1 MRRMVVG
8 MMAAVCSLA
17 AWGQADRVE
26 TIPLKVA
33 QQVVASVKPAD
44 PGVFNGAKWLWHG
57 EAKTAKGAVA
67 FRADLDLPAGAVVED
82 AWLAF
87 TCDNGARIRI
97 NGQEVAVQ
105 VTDEDSWRALKRVEG
120 LGKFLKGGRNAVTAI
135 CENHTEGFAGFVA
148 VIEAKLRG
156 GQTVR
161 LATDDATWQVTRN
174 GGAFVKPAALG
185 VFGCQ
190 PWGNFA
196 NAGGA
201 AYEMVAS
208 SATFELKSFGPTAAL
223 FFVADSLAGNAL
235 ALRLNGQTVGRPVS
249 GGGAVRID
257 ITEAAKSGLNT
268 LEWGPYRAVNPR
280 LSLDNGDG
288 AVFISTARPPSRE
301 TCDSSAFV
309 KSFVNAKAVTKA
321 VWRTTGLGVYEAY
334 VNGTEVGGF
343 LKPGF
348 THVEKRRIERVTD
361 VTTMLNRAA
370 GAKNV
375 LAAIVTQGWWRDQI
389 TGRRGKESAFRGRLE
404 LTYADGTR
412 EVIGTDP
419 SWLSAHAGRVRS
431 AAIFDGEQYDARV
444 DMGWLTS
451 GEPGDGF
458 AASRVNREF
467 AGEIVDEPGADVK
480 VRRDLTLSPVEA
492 YVWKGTTGGEPNK
505 AYGKVVV
512 IRRYQPGEPMKVA
525 PGEELIIDFGQNA
538 AAEPEMAL
546 TAAAGTKVTVKTAEV
561 LNDGNGLNSR
571 GNDGPEGSL
580 YRRNLRRAASRIEY
594 TCRGGGVETYM
605 PTFTFFGYRY
615 VAVTADG
622 DVTIS
627 SLKSVPVTSIAK
639 EDEIGTIK
647 TGNALVNKLISNVR
661 WGMYSNY
668 LSVPT
673 DCPQRDERLGWTAD
687 TQVFTMAASYQADV
701 RGFFR
706 KWMADVCQTQHDNGA
721 FTGVA
726 PIAQY
731 GSESIGFGWSDA
743 GIIVPYVIWTQFG
756 DTEVIRD
763 SWDSMKKYMAFV
775 AKDRWLN
782 VGHQWADWLS
792 YESAG
797 RAQPLNCRFI
807 GGCYWLWDARMMVEM
822 AEAIGKPDD
831 AAAYRKMAGE
841 ALAYLR
847 ETFIRPDGQLPQEL
861 RHMQTPALFALKLGL
876 FKDEAAA
883 KVAHEALMK
892 NFADH
897 GDCLQTGFLG
907 TSILTDTL
915 SEIGEDAMAYT
926 LLLQRKNPSWLY
938 SVDQGA
944 TTIWERW
951 NSYTKESG
959 FGNAGMNSFN
969 HYAYGAVLGWMYASM
984 AGIKADSKAPG
995 FKHFFLAPKPDRR
1008 VGFVECT
1015 YRSAS
1020 GLIASAWK
1028 YGDDGTCTWTYT
1040 IPKGTTATVRVPG
1053 GATVERG
1060 PGTYTEKIGK

>member
-1 MRRMVVG
+1 MKRVTILMLA
-8 MMAAVCSLA
+8 MFCSLSA
-17 AWGQADRVE
+17 CAKTDRIA
-26 TIPLKVA
+26 TIPLKAEQRQVA
-33 QQVVASVKPAD
+33 TVKPAS
-44 PGVFNGAKWLWHG
+44 PEAFKGAKWLWHA
-57 EAKTAKGAVA
+57 ENRTAKGEVS
-67 FRADLDLPAGAVVED
+67 FRAGMDIPAGAAVKE
-82 AWLAF
+82 ARLYF
-87 TCDNGARIRI
+87 TCDNGTRISV
-97 NGQEVAVQ
+97 NGQTVAIQ
-105 VTDEDSWRALKRVEG
+105 VTDEDSWRNLKRVDG
-120 LGKFLKGGRNAVTAI
+120 LEKFLKTGRNEISAC

-148 VIEAKLRG
+148 VLEAKLG
-156 GQTVR
+156 NGQTVR
-161 LATDDATWQVTRN
+161 FPTDDATWQVTRN
-174 GGAFVKPAALG
+174 GGAFAKPAALG
-185 VFGCQ
+185 DFGCQ

-196 NAGGA
+196 NTSGA
-201 AYEMVAS
+201 SYDMVDSTAS
-208 SATFELKSFGPTAAL
+208 FELNSFGPCASL
-223 FFVADSLAGNAL
+223 YFMADSVAGNAL
-235 ALRLNGQTVGRPVS
+235 TLKLNGQTINQSVS
-249 GGGAVRID
+249 GVAKID
-257 ITEAAKSGLNT
+257 ITEAAKNGNNV
-268 LEWGPYRAVNPR
+268 LEWGPYRTTNPR
-280 LSLDNGDG
+280 VILDSGDG
-288 AVFISTARPPSRE
+288 AAFISTARRPQNGE
-301 TCDSSAFV
+301 CDSSAFV
-309 KSFVNAKAVTKA
+309 KTFVNIKAVKKA
-321 VWRTTGLGVYEAY
+321 IWRTTGLGVYEAY
-334 VNGTEVGGF
+334 VNGKEVGGF

-348 THVEKRRIERVTD
+348 THVYKRRIERATD
-361 VTTMLNRAA
+361 VTEMLNTAV

-375 LAAIVTQGWWRDQI
+375 LAAVVTQGWWRDQV
-389 TGRRGKESAFRGRLE
+389 TGRRGKESAFRGLLE
-404 LTYADGTR
+404 LTYTDGTR

-419 SWLSAHAGRVRS
+419 SWLSAHTGKVRS

-444 DMGWLTS
+444 DMAWLKT
-451 GEPGDGF
+451 GEPGAPF
-458 AASRVNREF
+458 AASRINREF
-467 AGEIVDEPGADVK
+467 SGEIVEEPGADVK
-480 VRRDLTLSPVEA
+480 VRRDLTLSPVAA
-492 YVWKGTTGGEPNK
+492 YVWKGASGGEPKK
-505 AYGKVVV
+505 AFGKVTV
-512 IRRYQPGEPMKVA
+512 IRRYQPGQTMTVS
-525 PGEELIIDFGQNA
+525 PGEELIVDFGQNA
-538 AAEPEMAL
+538 AAEPEIAL
-546 TAAAGTKVTVKTAEV
+546 TAAAGTKVTIKTAEI
-561 LNDGNGLNSR
+561 LNDGNGLTSR

-580 YRRNLRRAASRIEY
+580 YRQNLRRALSRIEY
-594 TCRGGGVETYM
+594 ICKGGGVETYM

-615 VAVTADG
+615 AAITADG
-622 DVTIS
+622 EIKIS
-627 SLKSVPVTSIAK
+627 SFKSIPVTSIAK

-647 TGNALVNKLISNVR
+647 TGNPLVNKLISNVR

-756 DTEVIRD
+756 DTEVIRN
-763 SWDSMKKYMAFV
+763 SWDSMKKYMTFV
-775 AKDRWLN
+775 EGNRWLN

-792 YESAG
+792 YERAG
-797 RAQPLNCRFI
+797 KAQPLNCRFI

-822 AEAIGKPDD
+822 AEAIGRPDD
-831 AAAYRKMAGE
+831 AAAYRKMSE
-841 ALAYLR
+841 LALDYLR
-847 ETFIRPDGQLPQEL
+847 REFIRPDGQLPQEL
-861 RHMQTPALFALKLGL
+861 RHMQTPALFALKLGV

-915 SEIGEDAMAYT
+915 SEIGEDEMAYT

-969 HYAYGAVLGWMYASM
+969 HYAYGAVLGWMYSSM
-984 AGIKADSKAPG
+984 AGIKADPKAPG

-1020 GLIASAWK
+1020 GKIESAWK
-1028 YGDDGTCTWTYT
+1028 YGDDGKCVWTYT

-1053 GATVERG
+1053 GATIERG
-1060 PGTYTEKIGK
+1060 PGTYTETIGR